1 MQFNIERKISVN
13 GGRTMESSWGR
24 RKKLDPYFY
33 TIHKINLRKIINLN
47 VKVKKKAKFL
57 SISSRHLGIGNNS
70 LGPKCTNAK
79 DNNWTS
85 IRIKYFSAYQ
95 DRVVI

>member
-1 MQFNIERKISVN
+1 MS
-13 GGRTMESSWGR
+13 
-24 RKKLDPYFY
+24 KL
-33 TIHKINLRKIINLN
+33 
-47 VKVKKKAKFL
+47 KKKAKFL